1 MLPFSHEQFLA
12 TFAEYNQAVWPS
24 QVLAYAIG
32 LGASACLVRSG
43 AWASRTAAGGLILMW
58 LWTGIVY
65 HGLFFSRVNPAAY
78 VFGAAF
84 AVEAMLLGVAAWR
97 GSLRLGAGRGGM
109 HARIGWSLIAYALV
123 GYPMAGALSGMTY
136 PHVPVFGITPC
147 PLTLFTFGVLLL
159 SPARVPWWLLAVPAA
174 WSLIGGSA
182 AAILQVPQDWPL
194 LFSALAA
201 VLILVRQRNGAT
213 TQGLRSAAPQ
223 GCRHP

>member
-12 TFAEYNQAVWPS
+12 VFAQYNQAVWPA
-24 QVLAYAIG
+24 QVLGYVLG
-32 LGASACLVRSG
+32 LAASACLVRSG
-43 AWASRTAAGGLILMW
+43 AWASRVAAGALVLMW
-58 LWTGIVY
+58 LWTGAVY

-84 AVEAMLLGVAAWR
+84 AVQAMLLGVAAWR
-97 GSLRLGAGRGGM
+97 GSLRLGAGRGGR
-109 HARIGWSLIAYALV
+109 HAWIGWILIAYALA
-123 GYPMAGALSGMTY
+123 GYPMVGKLSGMTY

-159 SPARVPWWLLAVPAA
+159 APARVPWWLLGIPLA

-201 VLILVRQRNGAT
+201 VMILARQRHGTHAQEPW
-213 TQGLRSAAPQ
+213 TQAGQAGP
-223 GCRHP
+223 G